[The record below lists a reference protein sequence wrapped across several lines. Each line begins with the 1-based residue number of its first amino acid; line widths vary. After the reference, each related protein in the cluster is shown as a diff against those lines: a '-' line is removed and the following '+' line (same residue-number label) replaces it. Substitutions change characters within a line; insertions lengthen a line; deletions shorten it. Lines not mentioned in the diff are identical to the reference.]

1 MVGPQPFGCERLGE
15 GLYRRRRR
23 RPPQLSMLDAFN
35 EHVSRLSGVPR
46 NRRGSQVRLCIERLQ
61 GLGRISWALT
71 RGRGSAMADPVLIR
85 ADPIQGEPVNQTGF
99 QPLPES
105 D

>member
-1 MVGPQPFGCERLGE
+1 MFAKVAQVQFQAL
-15 GLYRRRRR
+15 
-23 RPPQLSMLDAFN
+23 LDAFN

-46 NRRGSQVRLCIERLQ
+46 NRRGSQVRLCIERLRAWA
-61 GLGRISWALT
+61 GNSWALT
-71 RGRGSAMADPVLIR
+71 RGRGPAMADPVFIR

-99 QPLPES
+99 QPLPGS